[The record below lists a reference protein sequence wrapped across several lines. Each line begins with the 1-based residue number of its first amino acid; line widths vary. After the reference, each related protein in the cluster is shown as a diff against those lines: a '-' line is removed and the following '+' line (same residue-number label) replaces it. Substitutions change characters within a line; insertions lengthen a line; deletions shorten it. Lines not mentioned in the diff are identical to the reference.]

1 MHIVAKTIH
10 ITVKRVSSENIVTTN
25 LTKRIMKKLS
35 KDAWLNTAFTF
46 NDKIHKQIDRVS
58 MVSLLDR
65 SYQMFL

>member
-1 MHIVAKTIH
+1 
-10 ITVKRVSSENIVTTN
+10 
-25 LTKRIMKKLS
+25 MKKLS